1 MFPRERPRRLRT
13 TAPLRELVRETRLS
27 VDQLIYPVFVTH
39 GEQVKAPVRS
49 MPGIYQWSIDVL
61 IGHLSQA
68 YQRGVRAF
76 LLFGIPQVKDPLGQE
91 AYAPDGIVQRAL
103 RSIREALP
111 EAILIAD
118 LCLCEYT
125 DHGHCG
131 VLKGQTVDNDA
142 TLDLLAK
149 TAVEQARAGA
159 SMVAPSDMMDGRVGA
174 IRSALDAHGLEE
186 IPIMSYAAKYAS
198 GFYGPFREAA
208 ENAPAF
214 GDRRAYQMDPA
225 NRREAM
231 KEVLQDL
238 AEGADMVIVKPAL
251 PYLDVL
257 SDVRRA
263 VSVPVAAYQVSGE
276 FAMIEAAAQNGW
288 IERERVIM
296 ESLTGIAR
304 AGADMIITYWAFEA
318 SQWLS
323 R

>member
-1 MFPRERPRRLRT
+1 MFPRERPRRLR
-13 TAPLRELVRETRLS
+13 ASEPMRQMVRETRIS
-27 VDQLIYPVFVTH
+27 ADQFIYPVFVRP
-39 GEQVKAPVRS
+39 GQQVKEPIGS
-49 MPGIYQWSIDVL
+49 MPGIYQWSVDLL

-68 YQRGVRAF
+68 YERGVRAF
-76 LLFGIPQVKDPLGQE
+76 LLFGIPSEKDSLGKE
-91 AYAPDGIVQRAL
+91 AYDPDGIVQVALRAL
-103 RSIREALP
+103 REALP
-111 EAILIAD
+111 EAVLIAD

-149 TAVEQARAGA
+149 TAVQQARAGA
-159 SMVAPSDMMDGRVGA
+159 SIVAPSDMMDGRVGA
-174 IRSALDAHGLEE
+174 IRTALDHAGFEDV
-186 IPIMSYAAKYAS
+186 PIMSYAAKYAS

-208 ENAPAF
+208 ENTPAF

-231 KEVLQDL
+231 KEVLADVE
-238 AEGADMVIVKPAL
+238 EGADMLIVKPAL

-263 VSVPVAAYQVSGE
+263 VNIPVAAYQVSGE

-288 IERERVIM
+288 LERERVIM
-296 ESLTGIAR
+296 ESLTAIAR